1 MSSRTKSETAP
12 PAGRAATGEMATL
25 VDAKDWAA
33 TRIGPRDRWSPSLKL
48 IVATIMASQ
57 FPMALRWGPDFVL
70 VYNDGYRPI
79 LGDKHPWALGL
90 PFHEAW
96 PEVQAQLAPLHE
108 GLLSGEREA
117 FFSEDLPLRI
127 QRRGDAFEEARFTV
141 SYSPVPDDTAPSGVG
156 GVLITAVET
165 TQRVQI
171 ERALRASE
179 ERLQFALDA
188 GGGIGTWDWDVASG
202 KVYSDARFANLY
214 SVDAERAASG
224 APIEEFIGG
233 VHPEDRGW
241 VTEKIRGCIKT
252 ASDFADEY
260 RVLQRDGT
268 VRWIFARGRCYHDK
282 SGKALRFPG
291 VVVDITDRKRIE
303 SALQERQA
311 DLARVQ
317 EIGLVG
323 GVEVDLR
330 EGYRNRRS
338 PEYLRIHGLP
348 PEAANETH
356 EDWVRRIH
364 PEDRAKT
371 ERQFIDAV
379 HGTAREYISEYRINR
394 PSDGEMRWI
403 FVKAEIERDAEG
415 KPLRLIGAH
424 IDITARKRAEED
436 LRKLNETLEQQVA
449 ERTRERD
456 RLWRVSEDLIGVA
469 NFEGHWV
476 GINPAATAILGWSEA
491 ELLRM
496 PIAELWHPDDAAE
509 TLRNRRRL
517 QEGGPTERF
526 ENRYRHKDGSYR
538 WLAWSS
544 TAEQGHIYALGRDVT
559 AEKEAAEA
567 LRRTEEQLRQSQKM
581 EAVGQLTGGI
591 AHDFNNLLTG
601 VIGSLD
607 LMQKRIA
614 QGRFTEVERYQT
626 LAMGSAKRAA
636 ALTHRLLAFA
646 RRQPLDPKP
655 VDVNRLVYAMEAL
668 VSRTTGE
675 AIELDIVAKQGLWST
690 FCDPHQL
697 ESALLNLVINSRDAM
712 PDGGKLTVETANCH
726 LDSGFAAEFRD
737 VIPGPYMCLCV
748 TDTGVG
754 MSPAV
759 RARAFD
765 PFFTT
770 KPLGQGT
777 GLGLSMVYGFAR
789 QSEGYV
795 HIYSEP
801 GQGTTVKLYLPRYRG
816 VVEDTLAASS
826 QAELQ
831 RAQGE
836 TVLVIEDE
844 VAVRELVIDVLKDL
858 GYHALE
864 AGDGPSG
871 LKILKSLDRV
881 DLLVTDVGLPG
892 MNGRQ
897 VAEAAREHRP
907 DLKILF
913 ITGYAENAAMANG
926 FLAPGM
932 EMVTKPF
939 AVDALAAR
947 IREMIAG

>member
-1 MSSRTKSETAP
+1 VI
-12 PAGRAATGEMATL
+12 GEMAAL
-25 VDAKDWAA
+25 VEAKDWAA
-33 TRIGPRDRWSPSLKL
+33 TRLGPREGWSPSLKL

-79 LGDKHPWALGL
+79 LGDKHPWPLGL
-90 PFHEAW
+90 PFREAW
-96 PEVQAQLAPLHE
+96 PEVQPQLAPLHE
-108 GLLSGEREA
+108 GLLAGSRA
-117 FFSEDLPLRI
+117 SFFSEDLTLRI
-127 QRRGDAFEEARFTV
+127 QRHGSAWEDARFTV
-141 SYSPVPDDTAPSGVG
+141 SYSPVPDETARTGIG

-165 TQRVQI
+165 TKRIWVEQ
-171 ERALRASE
+171 ALR
-179 ERLQFALDA
+179 
-188 GGGIGTWDWDVASG
+188 
-202 KVYSDARFANLY
+202 
-214 SVDAERAASG
+214 
-224 APIEEFIGG
+224 
-233 VHPEDRGW
+233 DR
-241 VTEKIRGCIKT
+241 E
-252 ASDFADEY
+252 
-260 RVLQRDGT
+260 
-268 VRWIFARGRCYHDK
+268 
-282 SGKALRFPG
+282 
-291 VVVDITDRKRIE
+291 
-303 SALQERQA
+303 A

-317 EIGLVG
+317 EIGQVG

-330 EGYRNRRS
+330 EGFRNRRS

-356 EDWVRRIH
+356 EEWVRRIH
-364 PEDRAKT
+364 PDDREKT
-371 ERQFIDAV
+371 EREFVTAV
-379 HGTAREYISEYRINR
+379 RGDSREYISEYRIIR
-394 PSDGEMRWI
+394 PSDGQLRWI
-403 FVKAEIERDAEG
+403 FVKAEIERNADG
-415 KPLRLIGAH
+415 KPLRLVGAH
-424 IDITARKRAEED
+424 IDITGRKSAEEA
-436 LRKLNETLEQQVA
+436 LRQLNATLEQQVA

-456 RLWRVSEDLIGVA
+456 RLWRVSDDLIGVA
-469 NFEGHWV
+469 NFDGYWV
-476 GINPAATAILGWSEA
+476 GINPAATAILGWSED
-491 ELLRM
+491 ELLNM
-496 PIAELWHPDDAAE
+496 PISVLWHPDDAAE
-509 TLRNRRRL
+509 TMRHRWRL

-526 ENRYRHKDGSYR
+526 VNRYRHKDGSYR

-544 TAEQGHIYALGRDVT
+544 TAEQDHIYALGRDVT
-559 AEKEAAEA
+559 AEKQAAEA

-614 QGRFTEVERYQT
+614 QGRFADVERYQT
-626 LAMGSAKRAA
+626 LAMTSAKRAA

-655 VDVNRLVYAMEAL
+655 VNVNRLVHAMEEL
-668 VSRTTGE
+668 VSRTIGE
-675 AIELDIVAKQGLWST
+675 AIELKIAAKDGLWST

-712 PDGGKLTVETANCH
+712 PDGGKLTIETTNCE
-726 LDSGFAAEFRD
+726 LDSTFATELRD
-737 VIPGPYMCLCV
+737 IVPGSYVCLCV

-754 MSPAV
+754 MSSAV

-789 QSEGYV
+789 QSEGHV
-795 HIYSEP
+795 HIYSET

-816 VVEDTLAASS
+816 IVEETAETFPAA
-826 QAELQ
+826 EPH
-831 RAQGE
+831 RAQQGE

-844 VAVRELVIDVLKDL
+844 AAVRELVIEVLNDL
-858 GYHALE
+858 GYHALQ
-864 AGDGPSG
+864 ADDGPSG
-871 LKILKSLDRV
+871 LKILKSLDRI

-907 DLKILF
+907 DLKVLF

-939 AVDALAAR
+939 AVDALATR
-947 IREMIAG
+947 IRDMIAP